1 PCGQNGSPGGTDRLR
16 NIDTSCIKPYHGS
29 VETTWHA
36 CACVAEGG
44 TGSMQDKGPLYIIS
58 VASRLLAMHPQTLRK
73 YERAGFV
80 APSRTKGNLRLY
92 SPEDIQRLRQI
103 KYLVDDVGV
112 TTLAGVQM
120 ALDVSGAL
128 RRLLYRAE

>member
-1 PCGQNGSPGGTDRLR
+1 MMED
-16 NIDTSCIKPYHGS
+16 
-29 VETTWHA
+29 EA
-36 CACVAEGG
+36 
-44 TGSMQDKGPLYIIS
+44 LYIIS

-112 TTLAGVQM
+112 TSLAGVEM
-120 ALDVSGAL
+120 ALQVSAAL
-128 RRLLYRAE
+128 RQLLYRAESRSDQERFRQEVEQTCRELLALLGSPEPSRRDSPARGRAGENEAR